1 MVKQIVF
8 SSILFITVLLFS
20 YTLRRLG
27 LLFSLTRKTKPFG
40 QFGKRLALTLEVAFG
55 QTKILRKPLIGF
67 IHALVF
73 WGFLVITLG
82 SIEMVIDGITGTV
95 RTFSKTGLFYSIVSA
110 SGDLFAYLIFIGITI
125 FLIRRS
131 WMHIKRFSGIEL
143 SPRNKKDAYLALL
156 MILFLMVSL
165 IGINFCFISASPDYT
180 AGVYP
185 ISSQL
190 AGIWKISQSHA
201 HLFYEVSWWSHILM
215 IFIFA
220 NYLPYSKHFHVF
232 MSVPNVFFSNLE
244 PLAKLP
250 NLDAVTREVK
260 LMLGGNAFQDSG
272 SEAPTR
278 FGVKDVEDITW
289 KNYLDS
295 LTCTQCGRCTEV
307 CPANI
312 TGKKLS
318 PRKIFVDLR
327 NRMNEKGTKL
337 IKNKAF
343 TDNRSLVSNDFISY
357 EELWACTTC
366 NACAQECPLN
376 ISHPNLIIDMRR
388 YLVLEEGKAPSGINT
403 MFANIENNGAPW
415 QFSPQDR
422 LEWTKE

>member
-1 MVKQIVF
+1 MVKQIIFSGTLLITLLVF
-8 SSILFITVLLFS
+8 A
-20 YTLRRLG
+20 YTIRRLG
-27 LLFSLTRKTKPFG
+27 LLFRLTRKTKPFG
-40 QFGKRLALTLEVAFG
+40 QWRKRMILTLEVAFG

-67 IHALVF
+67 LHALVF

-82 SIEMVIDGITGTV
+82 SIEMVVDGISGSE
-95 RTFSKTGLFYSIVSA
+95 RIFSKTGLLYSIVSA
-110 SGDLFAYLIFIGITI
+110 SGDVFAYVIFLGITI
-125 FLIRRS
+125 FLIRRK

-165 IGINFCFISASPDYT
+165 IGINFCFISASPESI

-185 ISSQL
+185 VSAQL
-190 AGIWKISQSHA
+190 AGIWKISSAQA
-201 HLFYEVSWWSHILM
+201 HLFYEMSWWSHILL

-232 MSVPNVFFSNLE
+232 MSVPNVLLSNLE

-250 NLDAVTREVK
+250 NLDALTREVR
-260 LMLGGNAFQDSG
+260 LMLDGNAFQNSG
-272 SEAPTR
+272 SETPAR

-327 NRMNEKGTKL
+327 KRMNEKGTQL

-343 TDNRSLVSNDFISY
+343 DDNKSLVSNDFISY

-376 ISHPNLIIDMRR
+376 ISHPNLIMDMRR
-388 YLVLEEGKAPSGINT
+388 YLVLEEGKAPSGINA

-422 LEWTKE
+422 LEWTKG

>member
-1 MVKQIVF
+1 
-8 SSILFITVLLFS
+8 L
-20 YTLRRLG
+20 
-27 LLFSLTRKTKPFG
+27 
-40 QFGKRLALTLEVAFG
+40 
-55 QTKILRKPLIGF
+55 
-67 IHALVF
+67 HALVF

-82 SIEMVIDGITGTV
+82 SIEMVFDGIAGTE
-95 RTFSKTGLFYSIVSA
+95 RAFSKFGLYSIVSA
-110 SGDLFAYLIFIGITI
+110 SADVMAYLILFGITI
-125 FLIRRS
+125 FLIRRK

-143 SPRNKKDAYLALL
+143 THQNKKDAYLSLM
-156 MILFLMVSL
+156 MILLLMVSL
-165 IGINFCFISASPDYT
+165 IGINFCLISEASDYSE
-180 AGVYP
+180 GVYP
-185 ISSQL
+185 ISAQL
-190 AGIWKISQSHA
+190 AGIWKISPSHA
-201 HLFYEVSWWSHILM
+201 QLFYQMFWWTHILL

-232 MSVPNVFFSNLE
+232 MSVPNVFFSNLD

-260 LMLGGNAFQDSG
+260 LMLSGNAFQDSL
-272 SEAPTR
+272 SEVPAR

-327 NRMNEKGTKL
+327 NRMNDKGPQI
-337 IKNKAF
+337 IKKKNSQ
-343 TDNRSLVSNDFISY
+343 DNTSLVSDTFISD
-357 EELWACTTC
+357 EEIWACTTC

-388 YLVLEEGKAPSGINT
+388 YLVLEEGKAPSGIKF

-422 LEWTKE
+422 LKWTNE

>member
-8 SSILFITVLLFS
+8 SVILLITLLLFS
-20 YTLRRLG
+20 YTFRRLG
-27 LLFSLTRKTKPFG
+27 LLFKLTRKTPPFG
-40 QFGKRLALTLEVAFG
+40 QLGKRLVLTLEVAFG

-67 IHALVF
+67 IHAMVF

-82 SIEMVIDGITGTV
+82 SIEMVIDGIMGTV
-95 RTFSKTGLFYSIVSA
+95 RIFSKTGLFYSIVSA
-110 SGDLFAYLIFIGITI
+110 SGDVFAYLIFIGITI
-125 FLIRRS
+125 FLIRRK

-143 SPRNKKDAYLALL
+143 SSRNKKDAYLALL

-165 IGINFCFISASPDYT
+165 IGINFCFISASPDYN

-190 AGIWKISQSHA
+190 AGIWKIPQSQA
-201 HLFYEVSWWSHILM
+201 HLFYEMSWWSHILL

-232 MSVPNVFFSNLE
+232 VSVPNVFFSNLE

-272 SEAPTR
+272 SEIPNR
-278 FGVKDVEDITW
+278 FGVKDVEDLTW

-327 NRMNEKGTKL
+327 TRMNEKGTQL

-343 TDNRSLVSNDFISY
+343 TNNKSLVSNDFISY

-388 YLVLEEGKAPSGINT
+388 FLVLEEGKAPSGINT

-422 LEWTKE
+422 LEWTME